1 MNTTEVIVAGPLALH
16 LEWDGD
22 ELSQMRLRWAAQ
34 GEASRVE
41 TPLGQELAEAM
52 ERYVAGEEAR
62 WPELPID
69 LEKLPRFHKRVIEE
83 LRRVPAGQVISYGGL
98 AAAAG
103 SPGAA
108 RAVGQV
114 MAQNRW
120 PLVIPCHRVL
130 AAGGIGGFGPGVEM
144 KKWLLELEGMDL
156 NQIKITSSSQKN
168 YDCC

>member
-1 MNTTEVIVAGPLALH
+1 MSGKEVIVAGPLALH

-22 ELSQMRLRWAAQ
+22 ELSRMRLAWA
-34 GEASRVE
+34 GEGEESRVA
-41 TPLGQELAEAM
+41 TRLGKELAEAM
-52 ERYVAGEEAR
+52 ERYVAGKEAW

-69 LEKLPRFHKRVIEE
+69 LEKLPRFHKRVLEE

-98 AAAAG
+98 AAASG

-144 KKWLLELEGMDL
+144 KRWLLELEGVVL
-156 NQIKITSSSQKN
+156 
-168 YDCC
+168 